1 MGQAGFT
8 HEGDRGERGGT
19 LLLEGRWSVEEAGRL
34 RGLLA
39 DRRPARLDLS
49 DVHGLDGAAAAV
61 IAAAGRDG
69 AIDVVGPTEPVAAM
83 LALYTLEPGAAPL
96 LSPPRKASMVVQ
108 VGEATAALGAGL
120 RGAAEHVGR
129 FTLACAAVVRRP
141 RSMPWASVV
150 QQVERHG
157 VDGVPI
163 VVLITFLVGVVSA
176 FQASLQLAKFG
187 ADTLVADLVSLSLT
201 RELAPLMTAIVL
213 AGRSGAAI
221 AAELGTMRVS
231 EEVDALRVMGLD
243 PHRYLVLPRVL
254 ALVLVAPIL
263 TLMADL
269 VGIAGGMLVALT
281 SLEVSWQ
288 GFLQSTREAVEV
300 FDVLGGLLK
309 AVLFGA
315 LVAMIACERGL
326 ATRGGAE
333 GVGRATTSAV
343 VVSLFSLV
351 TADAVF
357 GVLFSLWGL

>member
-1 MGQAGFT
+1 MAAPSFT
-8 HEGDRGERGGT
+8 YRPESGERGST
-19 LLLEGRWSVEEAGRL
+19 LLLGGALLVHEAGRL
-34 RGLLA
+34 RQLLA
-39 DRRPARLDLS
+39 ERRPARIDLS
-49 DVHGLDGAAAAV
+49 DVSAVDGAAAAV
-61 IAAAGRDG
+61 IAAANRG
-69 AIDVVGPTEPVAAM
+69 AGFEVTGASQPVGAVLDLYAA
-83 LALYTLEPGAAPL
+83 GAGTDPLQEAPRRTSL
-96 LSPPRKASMVVQ
+96 FLQ
-108 VGEATAALGAGL
+108 VGEATASLGLGL
-120 RGAAEHVGR
+120 RGAADHTGR
-129 FTLACAAVVRRP
+129 FALACASVVRRP
-141 RSMPWASVV
+141 RSLPWGSVL

-176 FQASLQLAKFG
+176 FQAALQLAKFG
-187 ADTLVADLVSLSLT
+187 ADTFVADLVSLSIT

-213 AGRSGAAI
+213 AGRSGAAM

-231 EEVDALRVMGLD
+231 EEVDALQVMGLD
-243 PHRYLVLPRVL
+243 PHRYLVLPRVI

-269 VGIAGGMLVALT
+269 VGIAGGLLVALT

-288 GFLQSTREAVEV
+288 GFLQSTQEAVEW
-300 FDVLGGLLK
+300 FDVLGGLAK
-309 AVLFGA
+309 SVIFGA

-343 VVSLFSLV
+343 VVSLFALV

-357 GVLFSLWGL
+357 GVLFALWGL

>member
-1 MGQAGFT
+1 
-8 HEGDRGERGGT
+8 
-19 LLLEGRWSVEEAGRL
+19 
-34 RGLLA
+34 
-39 DRRPARLDLS
+39 
-49 DVHGLDGAAAAV
+49 
-61 IAAAGRDG
+61 
-69 AIDVVGPTEPVAAM
+69 M
-83 LALYTLEPGAAPL
+83 LALYRLESEAAPSL
-96 LSPPRKASMVVQ
+96 PAPGRPGVTVQ
-108 VGEATAALGAGL
+108 VGEAVAALGAGL
-120 RGAAEHVGR
+120 RGAAEYVGR
-129 FTLACAAVVRRP
+129 FTMACAALVRRP

-157 VDGVPI
+157 VDGIPI
-163 VVLITFLVGVVSA
+163 VVLITFLVGAVSA

-187 ADTLVADLVSLSLT
+187 ADTLVADLVSLSIT

-213 AGRSGAAI
+213 AGRSGAAM

-254 ALVLVAPIL
+254 ALLLVAPIL
-263 TLMADL
+263 TLMADF
-269 VGIAGGMLVALT
+269 VGIAGGLLVALT

-288 GFLQSTREAVEV
+288 GFLQSTREAVAA

-309 AVLFGA
+309 AVLFGG